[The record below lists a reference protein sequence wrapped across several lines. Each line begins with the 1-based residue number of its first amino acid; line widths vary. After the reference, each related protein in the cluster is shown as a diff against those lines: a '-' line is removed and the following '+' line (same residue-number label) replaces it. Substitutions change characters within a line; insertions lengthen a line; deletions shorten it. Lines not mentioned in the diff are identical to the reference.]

1 MYLNNKE
8 TGIDDVTKQESSQE
22 QSNNI
27 ETLDIQFFMEIYL
40 LKWNDFF
47 TNEYHGIGKEM
58 VKKMDLERNDCYR
71 ELRSVNDQCKKY
83 LYYHII
89 LTMTDGC
96 KMDGII
102 EDVDTDYIT
111 MLVGEDVMEENSEN
125 QSDEQRQYHD
135 YNRPRR
141 RFRRFR
147 RRRLPIHNLASIAL
161 LPYVFPRS

>member
-1 MYLNNKE
+1 
-8 TGIDDVTKQESSQE
+8 
-22 QSNNI
+22 
-27 ETLDIQFFMEIYL
+27 MEIYP

-47 TNEYHGIGKEM
+47 TKEYHGIGKEM
-58 VKKMDLERNDCYR
+58 VKKMDLEGNDCYR

-102 EDVDTDYIT
+102 EDVDTDDIT
-111 MLVGEDVMEENSEN
+111 MLVGEDVMEEDSEN
-125 QSDEQRQYHD
+125 QYDEQRQYHD
-135 YNRPRR
+135 HNRPRR

-147 RRRLPIHNLASIAL
+147 RRRFPIHNLASIAL
-161 LPYVFPRS
+161 LPYIFPR